1 MISFQ
6 YAFRDEFLVK
16 SVQLEK
22 LKKDKIKNTKQFIL
36 WAETKIEELHQWLK
50 THDFENKQEEI
61 EFFKE
66 IKPSIISKLIFEKE
80 VLRIETNAP
89 GGKIQIRKFY
99 EAELRKI
106 YGYSQN
112 NNKFYQYYRSGSEV
126 FDELYFTR
134 ASKKDTLETECI
146 QINFDPKLST
156 FYDYKLAKIIAFDEL
171 VKYLEGQIR
180 ALKSK
185 SRHQENHYKSKL
197 HWTGAKVDLVELIY
211 ALHCQKVINN
221 GNIEIKEIASELS
234 RMFNI
239 DINDNLYRTF
249 TDIKNRKNPNS
260 KFIQSLADN
269 FRKILIEENSL

>member
-6 YAFRDEFLVK
+6 YTFRDEFLEK
-16 SVQLEK
+16 SSQLDK
-22 LKKDKIKNTKQFIL
+22 LKKDKIKSTKEFIL

-50 THDFENKQEEI
+50 SHDFENSQDEI

-66 IKPSIISKLIFEKE
+66 IKPGIISKLIFQKE
-80 VLRIETNAP
+80 VLRIETNLT

-99 EAELRKI
+99 ETELRKI
-106 YGYSQN
+106 CGYSQN
-112 NNKFYQYYRSGSEV
+112 NNKFYQYYRSGSEEL
-126 FDELYFTR
+126 DELYFTR
-134 ASKKDTLETECI
+134 ASKKNRLETECI

-156 FYDYKLAKIIAFDEL
+156 FFDYKLAKIIAFDDL
-171 VKYLEGQIR
+171 VKYLEIQIS

-185 SRHQENHYKSKL
+185 SRYEENHYKSKL

-211 ALHCQKVINN
+211 ALHCQKVINH

-234 RMFNI
+234 RMLNI

>member
-6 YAFRDEFLVK
+6 HAFRDEFLEK
-16 SVQLEK
+16 SIQIEK
-22 LKKDKIKNTKQFIL
+22 IKKDKIKNTKEFIL

-50 THDFENKQEEI
+50 SHDFENNQDEI

-66 IKPSIISKLIFEKE
+66 IKPGIISKLIFEKE
-80 VLRIETNAP
+80 VLRIETSAP
-89 GGKIQIRKFY
+89 SGKIQIRKFY
-99 EAELRKI
+99 ETELRKI

-112 NNKFYQYYRSGSEV
+112 NNKFYQYYRSGSEE

-134 ASKKDTLETECI
+134 TSKKNRLETECI
-146 QINFDPKLST
+146 QINFDPTLST
-156 FYDYKLAKIIAFDEL
+156 FFDYKLAKIIAFDEL
-171 VKYLEGQIR
+171 VKYLESQIS

-197 HWTGAKVDLVELIY
+197 HWSGTKVDLVELIY
-211 ALHCQKVINN
+211 ALHCQKVINH

-234 RMFNI
+234 RMLNI

-269 FRKILIEENSL
+269 FQKMLIEENSL